1 MARPAKGYHHP
12 DGNRTM
18 NDQHTVSAKQAYQA
32 INLISFGT
40 SIKLLFTGYLIAVAA
55 GYLMALILILF
66 THGMADGKFGL
77 SLDDIVYSYY
87 GNRSG
92 SMLESKLNGSMK
104 ANAPDQERFKL
115 IQWARDG
122 GDEATYHAEIKAIVD
137 QRCVVCH
144 NANAGSLPDFG
155 KYENLKKTTESDQG
169 ATFQSLIRVSHIH
182 LFGISFI
189 FMFVGIIFSFSTG
202 VPRKYKYTAIVMPY
216 LFLLID
222 IASWWATKLNP
233 HFALMVIIAGAGLGL
248 SFAFMWCVSM
258 YQMWILGG
266 YYKQT
271 DRRNAI
277 MRD

>member
-1 MARPAKGYHHP
+1 
-12 DGNRTM
+12 M
-18 NDQHTVSAKQAYQA
+18 NDQNTVSTRPADHA

-40 SIKLLFTGYLIAVAA
+40 SIKLLFTGYLTTIAA
-55 GYLMALILILF
+55 GYLMALIQILF
-66 THGMADGKFGL
+66 TYGMADGKFGL

-104 ANAPDQERFKL
+104 ANAPEQERFKL

-122 GDEATYHAEIKAIVD
+122 GDQATYHAEIKAIVD
-137 QRCVVCH
+137 QRCVLCH
-144 NANAGSLPDFG
+144 NANAGSLSDFG
-155 KYENLKKTTESDQG
+155 QYANLKKTTESNQG
-169 ATFQSLIRVSHIH
+169 ASFQSLTRVSHIH

-222 IASWWATKLNP
+222 IASWWLTKLNP
-233 HFALMVIIAGAGLGL
+233 HFAWLVIIAGAGLGL

-258 YQMWILGG
+258 YQMWILGS